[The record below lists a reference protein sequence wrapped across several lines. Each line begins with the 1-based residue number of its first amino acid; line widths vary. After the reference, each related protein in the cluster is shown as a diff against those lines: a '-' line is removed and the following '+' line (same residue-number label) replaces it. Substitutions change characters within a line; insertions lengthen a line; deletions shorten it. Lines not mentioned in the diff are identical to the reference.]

1 MLQMLADE
9 NFSRTIVRGLTE
21 RRTTIDLVRVQDIGL
36 RRQPDPAVLT
46 WAAENGRIVLTH
58 DRSTMPDWAHKRL
71 VQGLKMPGVFV
82 IDNRSPVR
90 AAIDELLLI
99 DDCSQMSDWSER
111 VVYLPL

>member
-21 RRTTIDLVRVQDIGL
+21 RRPTIDLVRVQDVGL
-36 RRQPDPAVLT
+36 RRQPDSAVLT
-46 WAAENGRIVLTH
+46 WAAENDRIVLTH
-58 DRSTMPDWAHKRL
+58 DRSTMPDWAYERL

-82 IDNRSPVR
+82 IDNRGAVG

-99 DDCSQMSDWSER
+99 DECSEMTDWSEH